1 MKIVSTVLFMGI
13 LAVGLSPARG
23 DDKKTETAAELK
35 ALDAKLTE
43 AFESHDFEMLGKHTA
58 DDYILIDPRGRVHT
72 KEKYLEHLSKSKANP
87 KLAELKET
95 DVKVRVFG
103 DTAVVA
109 GLLHVKA
116 KVQDKDIS
124 AEYRWTRVYNKDG
137 DTWQCVLEQHTHVL
151 PKEEA
156 K

>member
-1 MKIVSTVLFMGI
+1 M
-13 LAVGLSPARG
+13 
-23 DDKKTETAAELK
+23 K

-116 KVQDKDIS
+116 KVQDKEHQRLSTAGPASTTRTATRGS
-124 AEYRWTRVYNKDG
+124 ASSSSTPMFFPRRRQSN
-137 DTWQCVLEQHTHVL
+137 
-151 PKEEA
+151 EEDRPWR
-156 K
+156 KPSGRKG